1 MNTSIMDACG
11 IESTWSGDGR
21 QGRKVKVPNIKTGA
35 KASAKAL
42 REQTFQVHGPQL
54 FNSLPPYL
62 RNMRKCS
69 VEIFKEELDKYLMTI
84 PDEPSVPG
92 LTPAATTPDARPSNS
107 LLHQRPLQP
116 GREERRGRTR
126 PGA

>member
-1 MNTSIMDACG
+1 MA
-11 IESTWSGDGR
+11 E
-21 QGRKVKVPNIKTGA
+21 RKVKVPNIKTGA

-92 LTPAATTPDARPSNS
+92 LTPAATTPDARPPTPFFTSGHYS
-107 LLHQRPLQP
+107 Q
-116 GREERRGRTR
+116 GERRGGGGQDLAPERE
-126 PGA
+126 PGKTSGYKVAAGA